1 MCSWC
6 DLNETTFEL
15 DIVIILPSKQVSES
29 AAFRGSAVLG
39 LAGVVR
45 SIMNVPT
52 ARAACSSAVHR
63 CWLSSSRAN
72 LLLGPAA
79 IAFTAHSRDVSVLA
93 KQEEDLDS
101 MMAEDMQQFGA
112 KPASKDMPPATP
124 AEAEASEGG
133 LKDILDKVLIGD
145 FFFILLAL
153 LWFGVA
159 IGLSASNVATG
170 PLDAWYN
177 LWKPVFQP
185 ALGVL
190 MVGALVS
197 GFTGRK
203 EQ

>member
-1 MCSWC
+1 MLEVDS
-6 DLNETTFEL
+6 LYTY
-15 DIVIILPSKQVSES
+15 
-29 AAFRGSAVLG
+29 GSLHYNRHTLGVNLIEVVKVLEVA
-39 LAGVVR
+39 L
-45 SIMNVPT
+45 
-52 ARAACSSAVHR
+52 
-63 CWLSSSRAN
+63 
-72 LLLGPAA
+72 
-79 IAFTAHSRDVSVLA
+79 
-93 KQEEDLDS
+93 Q
-101 MMAEDMQQFGA
+101 
-112 KPASKDMPPATP
+112 
-124 AEAEASEGG
+124 
-133 LKDILDKVLIGD
+133 VLIGD